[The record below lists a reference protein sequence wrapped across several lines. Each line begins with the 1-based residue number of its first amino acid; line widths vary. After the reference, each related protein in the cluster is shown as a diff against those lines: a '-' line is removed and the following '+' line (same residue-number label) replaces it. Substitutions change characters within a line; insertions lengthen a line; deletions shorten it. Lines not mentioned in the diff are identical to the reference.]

1 MPPERAGFLGARRG
15 KRQVSEQIEGDNVMA
30 FLQGAELFGSLDR
43 AALQSIARQLEH
55 VHVAAGG
62 VLLEQGDPGDCLY
75 VLHRGRLRVY
85 LSEGGTERQL
95 QELSPGHVVGEIA
108 LLTDQPRAASVRA
121 VRDSDL
127 FRLPAAAF
135 RELVDR
141 HPAVLRQVS
150 HMLIDRLLT
159 ADRPAG
165 DATTVR
171 TIAVVAAGRSPD
183 LADFCRCL
191 VAALGRYGSTTLVSS
206 SAVSEILGADIA
218 QAAPDAAGLGGLNAW
233 LHDLERDH
241 RYIVYAADPSPT
253 EWTRRSLRQADL
265 VLLVADATMPPPA
278 HALEGGAASRAGA
291 GATAR
296 RELVLVPPVE
306 GGSPAGAPA
315 WLDAVPVS
323 AHHHVRAERDA
334 DYQRLARFVTGR
346 ACGLVLSGGAARGLA
361 HLGVM
366 KALEEAGV
374 PMDFVGGTS
383 IGAVV
388 GAFLAQGL
396 DHEARVEVAAEA
408 MGDRRLAVN
417 YTFPIVSLSSGRK
430 VTRFLRKHLDGLDI
444 EDLWTPYFCVSANL
458 TRASVVVHERGE
470 LARAVR
476 ASMSLPGIFPPVFHD
491 GDLLIDGGVMN
502 NLPVDVMSAR
512 LRGGPLVASDL
523 NTEVELRASEPFDAS
538 LSGWLVLLRK
548 LSPLSPALSAP
559 GIHSVLM
566 RTLELG
572 DSGARRDRIQAA
584 PIALH
589 LRPPVGPCGMFDF
602 KAAFSLIEVAYRYTL
617 ERLETSPLAGASW

>member
-1 MPPERAGFLGARRG
+1 
-15 KRQVSEQIEGDNVMA
+15 VSQQIEGDQVVA
-30 FLQGAELFGSLDR
+30 FLQGAELFRSLDR
-43 AALQSIARQLEH
+43 AALHRLAGQLEP
-55 VHVAAGG
+55 VHVPAGG

-75 VLHRGRLRVY
+75 LLHRGRLRVY
-85 LSEGGTERQL
+85 LSEAGRERPL

-108 LLTDQPRAASVRA
+108 LLTEQPRAASVRA

-135 RELVDR
+135 RDLVDR

-150 HMLIDRLLT
+150 HVLIDRLLT

-171 TIAVVAAGRSPD
+171 TIAVVPSGRSQD
-183 LADFCRCL
+183 LSDFCKLL

-206 SAVSEILGADIA
+206 RAVGEILGADIA
-218 QAAPDAAGLGGLNAW
+218 QGPPDAARPGSLNA
-233 LHDLERDH
+233 LLQDLERDH
-241 RYIVYAADPSPT
+241 RYIVYAADPSPS

-265 VLLVADATMPPPA
+265 VLLVADATMPPPG
-278 HALEGGAASRAGA
+278 HALEAGPLTEA
-291 GATAR
+291 GQGTMAR
-296 RELVLVPPVE
+296 RELVLVHRRGTE
-306 GGSPAGAPA
+306 RASGAAA

-323 AHHHVRAERDA
+323 AHHHVRADRDA

-396 DHEARVEVAAEA
+396 DHEARVQVAAEA

-417 YTFPIVSLSSGRK
+417 YTFPMVSLSSGRK

-470 LARAVR
+470 LAQAVR
-476 ASMSLPGIFPPVFHD
+476 ASMSLPGIFPPVFHE

-512 LRGGPLVASDL
+512 LRGGPLIASDL
-523 NTEVELRASEPFDAS
+523 NTEVELRAAEPFDVA

-548 LSPLSPALSAP
+548 LSPLSPALAAP

-602 KAAFSLIEVAYRYTL
+602 RAAFSLIEVAYRYTL
-617 ERLETSPLAGASW
+617 DRLETSTLAGVIW

>member
-1 MPPERAGFLGARRG
+1 M
-15 KRQVSEQIEGDNVMA
+15 EGDNVTA
-30 FLQGAELFGSLDR
+30 FLQGAELFRSLDR
-43 AALQSIARQLEH
+43 AAIQSIARQLEP

-85 LSEGGTERQL
+85 LSEGGSERQL

-127 FRLPAAAF
+127 FRLPAVAF

-171 TIAVVAAGRSPD
+171 TIAVVPAGRSPD
-183 LADFCRCL
+183 IADFCRRL
-191 VAALGRYGSTTLVSS
+191 VAALGRCGSTTLVSS
-206 SAVSEILGADIA
+206 RAAGDILGDDIA
-218 QAAPDAAGLGGLNAW
+218 QAAPDAARLGGLNAW
-233 LHDLERDH
+233 LNDLEHDH

-265 VLLVADATMPPPA
+265 VLLVADATVPPSP
-278 HALEGGAASRAGA
+278 HALEAGAASGAGP

-296 RELVLVPPVE
+296 RELVLVHPGE
-306 GGSPAGAPA
+306 SGNPAGAAA

-323 AHHHVRAERDA
+323 AHHHVREDRDA
-334 DYQRLARFVTGR
+334 DYRRLARFVTGR

-366 KALEEAGV
+366 RALEEAGV

-444 EDLWTPYFCVSANL
+444 EDLRTPYFCVSANL

-476 ASMSLPGIFPPVFHD
+476 ASMSLPGIFPPVFHE

-502 NLPVDVMSAR
+502 NLPVDVMNAR

-523 NTEVELRASEPFDAS
+523 NTEVELRAAEPFDAS

-548 LSPLSPALSAP
+548 LNPLSPALAAP

-572 DSGARRDRIQAA
+572 DSGARRERIQAA

-617 ERLETSPLAGASW
+617 EQLETSSLAGASW